1 MMLAMEPVTERL
13 RNFLQY
19 VAIKLI
25 DDPARAQLKVA
36 ELAPKKV
43 RFKLVL
49 AQGDVAML
57 IGRNGFT
64 ASAIRSVLKAAAD
77 KEDVQVSLQ
86 IHSHE
91 EEDEFL
97 AQEEGQ

>member
-1 MMLAMEPVTERL
+1 MQAVTDKL
-13 RNFLQY
+13 RNFLQF

-25 DDPARAQLKVA
+25 DEPAKAQLKVA
-36 ELAPKKV
+36 ELGPNRL

-49 AQGDVAML
+49 AREDVAML

-64 ASAIRSVLKAAAD
+64 ASAIRSVLNAAAE
-77 KEDVQVSLQ
+77 KEGVKVNLQ

-91 EEDEFL
+91 EEAEFL
-97 AQEEGQ
+97 AREGR

>member
-1 MMLAMEPVTERL
+1 MGDFHCMEAVTERL
-13 RNFLQY
+13 KNFLQF
-19 VAIKLI
+19 VAVKLI
-25 DDPARAQLKVA
+25 DDPAQAQLKVA
-36 ELAPKKV
+36 VLGPKSL

-49 AQGDVAML
+49 AREDVAML

-77 KEDVQVSLQ
+77 KEGVKVNLQ

-91 EEDEFL
+91 EEAEMQ
-97 AQEEGQ
+97 AREA